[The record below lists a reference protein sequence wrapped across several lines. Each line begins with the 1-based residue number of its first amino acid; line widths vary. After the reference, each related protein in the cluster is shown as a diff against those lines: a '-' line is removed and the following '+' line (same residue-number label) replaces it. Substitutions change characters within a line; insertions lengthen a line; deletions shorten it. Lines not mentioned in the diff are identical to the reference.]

1 MMHQSSGEM
10 TVISLVNDLFIKD
23 LVFREKYRHI
33 YIYSTIAPNAIKMQ
47 IGKEHCIEYL
57 DCFLIV
63 LPEDYVLQSVIWEDF
78 YTYYGDVYEGM
89 VDVNNNIRCIKT
101 LYSYIQKK
109 ICMTDRTNIL
119 DYGCGSGLAMNINI
133 DCNLI
138 GYEPNEKMRRQAI
151 NKGMKVLDSKQL
163 YLLSNDYIDA
173 VFSSYVFHM
182 GIKGSDIELLR
193 RIVRCD
199 GIIVANYYK
208 NINCNVVNDA
218 FIHNGF
224 TVKKINGFEE
234 RFGGVY
240 EYRKL

>member
-1 MMHQSSGEM
+1 MMHQFSGEM
-10 TVISLVNDLFIKD
+10 TVISLVKDLFIKE

-33 YIYSTIAPNAIKMQ
+33 YIYSTIAPNEIKMQ

-63 LPEDYVLQSVIWEDF
+63 LPDDYALQSVIWDDF
-78 YTYYGDVYEGM
+78 YTYYGDTYERM
-89 VDVNNNIRCIKT
+89 VDVNSNIMCIKK

-109 ICMTDRTNIL
+109 ICVTGRTNIL
-119 DYGCGSGLAMNINI
+119 DYGCGSGLAININV

-138 GYEPNEKMRRQAI
+138 GYEPNEKMRRQAEK
-151 NKGMKVLDSKQL
+151 KGMKVLNSKQL
-163 YLLSNDYIDA
+163 YLLSNGCIDA

-182 GIKGSDIELLR
+182 GIKDSDIEILS
-193 RIVRCD
+193 RIIRCD

-208 NINCNVVNDA
+208 NINCNVVNDT

-224 TVKKINGFEE
+224 AVKKINGFGE

>member
-1 MMHQSSGEM
+1 MMHQFSGEM
-10 TVISLVNDLFIKD
+10 TVISLVNDLFIKG

-33 YIYSTIAPNAIKMQ
+33 YIYSTIIPNEIKMQ

-63 LPEDYVLQSVIWEDF
+63 LPDDYALQSVIWEDF
-78 YTYYGDVYEGM
+78 YTYYGDIYEGM

-101 LYSYIQKK
+101 LYSYIQEK
-109 ICMTDRTNIL
+109 ICMTDKTNVL
-119 DYGCGSGLAMNINI
+119 DYGCGSGLAININV

-138 GYEPNEKMRRQAI
+138 GYEPNEKMRRQAVK
-151 NKGMKVLDSKQL
+151 KGMKVLDSKQL

-182 GIKGSDIELLR
+182 GIKDSDIEILS
-193 RIVRCD
+193 RIIRYD

-218 FIHNGF
+218 FIQNGF

-234 RFGGVY
+234 RFGCVY